1 MFVGACRKCGEAN
14 PPHAVFCLSCGVRLR
29 FGDLRP
35 DSLKP
40 VTILF
45 NDVVG
50 STELGERFEPET
62 VRRIMARYWQTVAE
76 VCERHGGTVE
86 KFIGDAVMAVFGVP
100 TAKEDHAIRGLR
112 AAADLREAM
121 AALNDG
127 LEREWGIHLETRTG
141 VNSGQV
147 VAGDPAGG
155 QALVTGDAVN
165 VAARLEA
172 AAAPGQILIGDSTR
186 KLAGDAIRA
195 EPVEALE
202 LKGKSE
208 RVPAWTLVDV
218 TTGDG
223 RLGRRLDA
231 PMLGRDRELAALRT
245 ALDRAIA
252 ERVAHRATVLGPAGI
267 GKSRL
272 ARELAR
278 GAGEHARVLTGSCP
292 PYGEGVGFRPLA
304 EIVREAAGEDD
315 ARDWIEMALKD
326 DPHRRAI
333 AEQVLRVAGL
343 TEEAEAGRDAQWA
356 IRRFFEALAVDRP
369 LVLLFE
375 DVHWADPPLLDL
387 IELLTDSTSDAPLL
401 IVCLAREEFAELRP
415 AWAETGERASAVRL
429 ERLTDAET
437 LALIEDLDSAGAI
450 GSEQRARVVARSEG
464 NPLFV
469 EQMLALLSESDGAEV
484 AIPPTIDALLAA
496 RLDRLSVDELH
507 AIGAA
512 SVVGREFW
520 AEAIAALSPAGESVR
535 LDAALDS
542 LVRKQLVGR
551 ERVAVTGEPG
561 FAFRHMLIRDAAY
574 GALTKEGRAELHER
588 FATWVEGRY
597 FDRLVELEAELGYH
611 LEQAYRYRIEL
622 GPRDDRA
629 RSLARRAA
637 GRLGSAGRRAGRAR
651 EDEVALGLLSR
662 ASDLLPEGDAQRLAL
677 LPLIAESLEGTAN
690 HARAIEVYGE
700 ALAAAAASGDPGVEG
715 RARLGRAHAWF
726 VVEPERPSSEVVSEA
741 ERAIELLEAAGDE
754 ESIAEGWRLVGE
766 SRMYEG
772 HAAQGR
778 LALERALAGLD
789 VHAAPRS
796 TNAVS
801 FALAMCLVE
810 GPARLSEAEAFA
822 NDRLELARARGLRSF
837 EADMLHVLGV
847 AEGRHG
853 RFVEARA
860 ALETSTGISEELGL
874 RYMAQWSKR
883 SLGQVELAAGDLPA
897 AEVALRW
904 SYDVLEAMG
913 LKSTIGET
921 VVPLA
926 DVLQAQ
932 GRRQEADDL
941 LEGVADGWVSGD
953 VSTEAP
959 RLAVRAKLFAAQG
972 WHEHADRAI
981 RRALRLVRRTDWRCL
996 LADMLLAQGE
1006 VLRLAG
1012 REEDAAASVREAAQ
1026 VAEAK
1031 DYVAAQ
1037 QRAAAGL
1044 ESLSGRAAGRV

>member
-1 MFVGACRKCGEAN
+1 VGACRNCGEAN
-14 PPHAVFCLSCGVRLR
+14 PPHAVFCLACGVRLR

-35 DSLKP
+35 DARKP

-45 NDVVG
+45 NDVVE
-50 STELGERFEPET
+50 STVLGERFEPET
-62 VRRIMARYWQTVAE
+62 VRRIMARYWQTVAQ

-112 AAADLREAM
+112 AALELREAI
-121 AALNDG
+121 AALNDD
-127 LEREWGIHLETRTG
+127 LEREWGVRLQTRTG

-165 VAARLEA
+165 VAARLET

-186 KLAGDAIRA
+186 ALAGDAVEV
-195 EPVEALE
+195 EPVEPLE

-208 RVPAWTLVDV
+208 RVTAWTLLDV
-218 TTGDG
+218 SARDR
-223 RLGRRLDA
+223 RLAGRLDA
-231 PMLGRDRELAALRT
+231 PMLGRDRELAALRD
-245 ALDRAIA
+245 ALESAIADRA
-252 ERVAHRATVLGPAGI
+252 AHRATVLGPAGI

-272 ARELAR
+272 ARELAL
-278 GAGEHARVLTGSCP
+278 GAREQARVLTGSCP
-292 PYGEGVGFRPLA
+292 PYGEGVAFRPLA
-304 EIVREAAGEDD
+304 EILREAAGDEDMR
-315 ARDWIEMALKD
+315 AWIEAALAD

-333 AEQVLRVAGL
+333 AEQVLRIAGL

-356 IRRFFEALAVDRP
+356 IRRLFEALAGERP

-415 AWAETGERASAVRL
+415 EWAETGVRGSALRL
-429 ERLTDAET
+429 ERLTDQET
-437 LALIEDLDSAGAI
+437 IELIGDLDRAGLL
-450 GSEQRARVVARSEG
+450 GDEQRARLVARSEG

-469 EQMLALLSESDGAEV
+469 EQMLALARESDDGAEPI
-484 AIPPTIDALLAA
+484 AIPPTIEALLGA
-496 RLDRLSVDELH
+496 RLDRLSVDELN

-520 AEAIAALSPAGESVR
+520 AEAIAALSAAGESVR
-535 LDAALDS
+535 LDAALES

-551 ERVAVTGEPG
+551 ERVALTGEPG
-561 FAFRHMLIRDAAY
+561 FAFRHALIRDAAY
-574 GALTKEGRAELHER
+574 GALTKEGRADLHER

-597 FDRLVELEAELGYH
+597 SDRLVELDAELGYH
-611 LEQAYRYRIEL
+611 FEQAYRYRMEL
-622 GPRDDRA
+622 APPDDRS
-629 RSLARRAA
+629 RSLAHRAA
-637 GRLGSAGRRAGRAR
+637 TRLGSAGRRAGRAR
-651 EDEVALGLLSR
+651 EDQVALGLLGR
-662 ASDLLPEGDAQRLAL
+662 ASILLPDRDPQRLAL

-690 HARAIEVYGE
+690 HARAMEIYGE
-700 ALAAAAASGDPGVEG
+700 ALEAAEAAGDRGVEG

-726 VVEPERPSSEVVSEA
+726 VVEPERPSSEVVAEA
-741 ERAIELLEAAGDE
+741 ERAIELLEAVGDE
-754 ESIAEGWRLVGE
+754 EAIAEGWRLVGE

-772 HAAQGR
+772 RAAQGR
-778 LALERALAGLD
+778 LALERALAALD

-801 FALAMCLVE
+801 FALAMCLIE

-822 NDRLELARARGLRSF
+822 NERLELARAHGMRSF

-853 RFVEARA
+853 RFDEGRA
-860 ALETSTGISEELGL
+860 ALETSTAISEELGL

-883 SLGQVELAAGDLPA
+883 SLGQLELAAGDLRA
-897 AEVALRW
+897 AEDALRW
-904 SYDVLEAMG
+904 SYEVLDEMG

-926 DVLQAQ
+926 EVLQEL

-941 LEGVADGWVSGD
+941 LEGAAADWVSGD
-953 VSTEAP
+953 ASTEAP
-959 RLAVRAKLFAAQG
+959 RLAVRAKLFSAQG

-996 LADMLLAQGE
+996 LADTLLAQGG
-1006 VLRLAG
+1006 VMVAAG
-1012 REEDAAASVREAAQ
+1012 REDEAAASMREVVQ

-1031 DYVAAQ
+1031 DYVAAA
-1037 QRAAAGL
+1037 QRATTAL
-1044 ESLSGRAAGRV
+1044 ESLSDRAAGRV